1 MGTADSNSE
10 SNVVEIRAW
19 KNQKRA
25 QKQQY
30 LFVEEHYKHLAM
42 PICIKILALSTKN
55 PFTDNYMYLC
65 VDQKGSVLCFDEGE
79 EGLWQSITV
88 DDFKVE
94 VEREV
99 QAAMGTNLAKELNDK
114 ETDKES

>member
-1 MGTADSNSE
+1 
-10 SNVVEIRAW
+10 
-19 KNQKRA
+19 
-25 QKQQY
+25 
-30 LFVEEHYKHLAM
+30 
-42 PICIKILALSTKN
+42 
-55 PFTDNYMYLC
+55 MYLC